1 MKSIKWFVILGF
13 MMLHSCGNSD
23 ESINSEDALF
33 ERIDAD
39 VSGVTFKNMVPES
52 DSMNQFNYHYF
63 FNGAGVGMGDINN
76 DGLNDL
82 YFASNSGSSK
92 LYLNKGDFKFEDIT
106 ESAGVGTNQWMTGVS
121 MVDVNNDGLLDI
133 YVCSS
138 GPSKDPKKKANKL
151 FINLGNLKFK
161 EASQEWGVANEGNTS
176 CATFF
181 DFDRDGDLDLYVGN
195 HAQKYFSD
203 INVPFKKTMEL
214 NETSQQ
220 FFYRNDGN
228 KFTDITTSA
237 GMMAG
242 GYCLSATAG
251 DFNSDGLI
259 DLYVCNDYH
268 VPDFYYINQG
278 DGTFKDECFTSFKHI
293 SNNSMGSDAADV
305 NNDGLL
311 DFMSLDMLP
320 ELPERF
326 MTIMGP
332 RDYEYVTIS
341 YRNNY
346 GRQYMKNVLQINQGN
361 NKFSDLSYLY
371 GVARTDWSWSPLFC
385 DFNDDGL
392 QDLFITNGY
401 YRDVT
406 NLDFVQYQNRKEQ
419 TKGEK
424 VTHKEV
430 LDRLPIEKIQNYFYL
445 NTGKGML
452 NIAQSGGTPELSLST
467 GSAYGDLNGD
477 GRPDLVV
484 CNQDEE
490 PFIYKNKNTKNGF
503 QNIQLFSSKKKSPIG
518 SKVYVKG
525 KDDLR
530 VFEYQSTRGYLSS
543 SDPEIHIGLGDKS
556 VKDFEFYLVTSA
568 GKMSKIKPQD
578 NNTWKIDIEL
588 SSEEFE
594 LNKIFNVQSSLMK
607 YVGNLGNFKHQ
618 EQETPDFKREPM
630 LPHRFTMMGP
640 GMASGD
646 VNGDRLDDIFV
657 GNAAGSSGSSLMI
670 QGSNGKFSPSSSQPW
685 KSIQA
690 DVTGCLFFDFD
701 GDKDLDLYVAVGGS
715 EFAWPSNKYNHK
727 LYENNG
733 KGNFTD
739 VSNKLPS
746 VIGSSSSV
754 AAADYDNDGD
764 LDLFVAG
771 RVLPAVYPVL
781 EIRSY
786 LLKNQG
792 GKFIDATQTD
802 APDLYMP
809 GMINEAIFTDYNN
822 DNLPDL
828 MLVGEYTPV
837 VFMKNSGGK
846 FINATKETGTFD
858 YSGWFNSICPID
870 IDNDGDLDYVVTN
883 KGNNSFIQSRKNEPI
898 SIYWAD
904 VDKNSRLDFF
914 LSYQTGGKE
923 YPLYQMDEM
932 AMAFP
937 SFLGKKFPSYSSY
950 TGKTME
956 EIFGAENLSQNKMF
970 ANTFS
975 HLLLVNNGGVFTVSD
990 LPWNA
995 QIGPITGILAIDVDA
1010 NGFDDLVCIG
1020 NNSYTRVTHGPD
1032 DAQNGMILLNSSNGM
1047 TVSGGVGNGFYVPGD
1062 GRGLVWYEK
1071 ANQKLG
1077 IAASQNND
1085 FVKLFDPNAEMK
1097 FLRAPSN
1104 AVNATLILK
1113 DGTKKSSYIGRGS
1126 GYYSSKTPGIVINK
1140 LVKSV
1145 IWTDKNGKDISSSN
1159 N

>member
-1 MKSIKWFVILGF
+1 MKNYIWLIIISLGF
-13 MMLHSCGNSD
+13 LQACGDPKESLSD
-23 ESINSEDALF
+23 EDSIF
-33 ERIDAD
+33 ERVTSDI
-39 VSGVTFKNMVPES
+39 SGVTFKNVVPES
-52 DSMNQFNYHYF
+52 ETLNQFNYHYF

-82 YFASNSGSSK
+82 YFASNSGTSK

-106 ESAGVGTNQWMTGVS
+106 EKAGVSTSQWMTGVS

-138 GPSKDPKKKANKL
+138 GPSKIGNEKANKL
-151 FINLGNLKFK
+151 FLNLGNLKFK
-161 EASQEWGVANEGNTS
+161 EVAKEWGIDNQGNTS

-203 INVPFKKTMEL
+203 INVPFRKTMEL

-228 KFTDITTSA
+228 KFIDITKQA
-237 GMMAG
+237 GMFAG
-242 GYCLSATAG
+242 GYCLSATSG
-251 DFNSDGLI
+251 DFNNDGLI

-278 DGTFKDECFTSFKHI
+278 DGTFKDECYTSFKHI

-311 DFMSLDMLP
+311 DFISLDMLP
-320 ELPERF
+320 ELPNRF
-326 MTIMGP
+326 MTLMGP

-346 GRQYMKNVLQINQGN
+346 GRQYMKNTLQINQGD

-385 DFNDDGL
+385 DFNSDGT

-430 LDRLPIEKIQNYFYL
+430 LERLPIEKIQNYFYL
-445 NTGKGML
+445 NTGKGMV
-452 NIAQSGGTPELSLST
+452 NVASSSGTPENSLST

-477 GRPDLVV
+477 GLPDLVV

-490 PFIYKNKNTKNGF
+490 PFIYKNKYAKNQF
-503 QNIQLFSSKKKSPIG
+503 LNIQLYSSNNKSPIG

-525 KDDLR
+525 KEDLR
-530 VFEYQSTRGYLSS
+530 VFEYSMTRGYLSS
-543 SDPEIHIGLGDKS
+543 SDPLIHIGLGEKS
-556 VKDFEFYLVTSA
+556 SNDFEYYLVTNL
-568 GKMSKIKPQD
+568 GKMMKIQPTND
-578 NNTWKIDIEL
+578 RNWKIDIEKANENIDL
-588 SSEEFE
+588 GNIFSTKSE
-594 LNKIFNVQSSLMK
+594 LLT

-630 LPHRFTMMGP
+630 LPHRYTMMGP
-640 GMASGD
+640 GMTSGD
-646 VNGDRLDDIFV
+646 VNGDGLDDIFI
-657 GNAAGSSGSSLMI
+657 GNGAGSNNSKLMI
-670 QGSNGKFSPSSSQPW
+670 QNTNGSFSASSSQPW
-685 KSIQA
+685 SSIPA

-701 GDKDLDLYVAVGGS
+701 GDQDLDLYVAVGGS
-715 EFAWPSNKYNHK
+715 EFAWPSNKYAHK

-733 KGNFTD
+733 RGMFKD
-739 VSNKLPS
+739 VSENLPS

-764 LDLFVAG
+764 LDLFIAG
-771 RVLPAVYPVL
+771 RILPAFYPVL

-802 APDLYMP
+802 APDLFMP

-828 MLVGEYTPV
+828 MLVGEYTPI
-837 VFMKNSGGK
+837 VFMKNTGGK
-846 FINATKETGTFD
+846 FVNATRETGTFE

-870 IDNDGDLDYVVTN
+870 IDNDGDLDYIVTN
-883 KGNNSFIQSRKNEPI
+883 KGNNSFIQARKNEPV

-914 LSYQTGGKE
+914 LSYQTNGKE

-937 SFLGKKFPSYSSY
+937 SFLAKKFPSYSSY
-950 TGKTME
+950 AGKTME
-956 EIFGAENLSQNKMF
+956 EIFGAENLSQSKMF

-975 HLLLVNNGGVFTVSD
+975 HLVLVNNGGVFTVSD
-990 LPWNA
+990 LPWES
-995 QIGPITGILAIDVDA
+995 QVGPITGIIALDVDA
-1010 NGFDDLVCIG
+1010 NGFDDLICIG
-1020 NNSYTRVTHGPD
+1020 NNGYTRVTHGPD
-1032 DAQNGMILLNSSNGM
+1032 DAQNGMIILNSGSDLSVNRGID
-1047 TVSGGVGNGFYVPGD
+1047 NGFYVPGD
-1062 GRGLVWYEK
+1062 GRGLVWFQK
-1071 ANQKLG
+1071 SNQKMGL
-1077 IAASQNND
+1077 AAAQNND
-1085 FVKLFDPNAEMK
+1085 FVKIFEPKKPLK
-1097 FLRAPSN
+1097 FVKAPKN
-1104 AVNATLILK
+1104 AVKAYSMMV
-1113 DGTKKSSYIGRGS
+1113 DGTKKCNYIGMGS
-1126 GYYSSKTPGIVINK
+1126 GYYSGKTPGVILNES
-1140 LVKSV
+1140 VKSV
-1145 IWTDKNGKDISSSN
+1145 IWVDKNGKEMSKIGI
-1159 N
+1159 